1 MRSEHD
7 VNRAVDAYADM
18 VQRIC
23 FYHLKNKA
31 DTEDIFQNVFLK
43 YMLSDME
50 FQDEEHKKAWIIRVA
65 VNACKDFL
73 KSFFRQRTVPLD
85 AMNETAVYPLDGEKE
100 VFEAVLTLPGKYKDV
115 IYLHYFEGYS
125 AAEISTIL
133 GKKENTIYSLLS
145 RGRGLLREKLGGEE
159 FGE

>member
-7 VNRAVDAYADM
+7 VNGAVEAYADM

-73 KSFFRQRTVPLD
+73 KSFFRQRTVTLD
-85 AMNETAVYPLDGEKE
+85 SMNVTAVYPLDGEKE

>member
-1 MRSEHD
+1 
-7 VNRAVDAYADM
+7 M

-145 RGRGLLREKLGGEE
+145 NNRPEIVCIRR
-159 FGE
+159 

>member
-1 MRSEHD
+1 MRSEND
-7 VNRAVDAYADM
+7 VNSAVETYADM

-85 AMNETAVYPLDGEKE
+85 IMNETAVYPEDGEKE

>member
-7 VNRAVDAYADM
+7 VNRAVEAYADM

>member
-7 VNRAVDAYADM
+7 VDRAVEAYADM

>member
-7 VNRAVDAYADM
+7 VNGAVEAYADM

-115 IYLHYFEGYS
+115 IYLHYFEGDS

>member
-1 MRSEHD
+1 MSEHD
-7 VNRAVDAYADM
+7 VNGAVEAYADM

>member
-1 MRSEHD
+1 
-7 VNRAVDAYADM
+7 M

>member
-7 VNRAVDAYADM
+7 VNGAVEAYADM

-133 GKKENTIYSLLS
+133 GKKGKHHLFFIIKGKRTSEGKA
-145 RGRGLLREKLGGEE
+145 GR
-159 FGE
+159 

>member
-7 VNRAVDAYADM
+7 VNGAVEAYADM

-23 FYHLKNKA
+23 FYHLKNNA
-31 DTEDIFQNVFLK
+31 DTEDIFKNVFLK
-43 YMLSDME
+43 YMISDME

>member
-7 VNRAVDAYADM
+7 VNGAVEAYADM

-50 FQDEEHKKAWIIRVA
+50 FQDEEHKKAWIIR
-65 VNACKDFL
+65 
-73 KSFFRQRTVPLD
+73 D

>member
-7 VNRAVDAYADM
+7 VNGAVEAYADM

-133 GKKENTIYSLLS
+133 GKKENTIYS
-145 RGRGLLREKLGGEE
+145 
-159 FGE
+159 

>member
-7 VNRAVDAYADM
+7 VNGAVEAYADM

-23 FYHLKNKA
+23 FYHLKNKS

>member
-7 VNRAVDAYADM
+7 VNGAVEAYADM

>member
-7 VNRAVDAYADM
+7 VNGAVEAYADM

-43 YMLSDME
+43 YMLSDRE